1 MKRTFQIF
9 HPTPTPCRQS
19 GQVAAV
25 SMPTMKIRP
34 ATSHAI
40 VLALRIKTSLWSNI
54 EQHFQPTSQMK
65 SGTDPKMHL
74 FSVKKLTSCLISGS
88 LPSKL
93 LHHFHF
99 LSLFCP
105 TPTLSTCLG
114 IFAPSPRVSQMH
126 LVCVGLLAC
135 REALTVVSFSPLS
148 VARLPIHIGSAS

>member
-9 HPTPTPCRQS
+9 HPTPTPCWQS

-40 VLALRIKTSLWSNI
+40 VLALRIKTSLWSNT

-88 LPSKL
+88 LPSVL